1 MKDYPLILIDFLDYI
16 ETIKGHSSST
26 TKEYGYSISCFLKY
40 IIYRFNMDKYKK
52 EEIDEI
58 SIKDFPEDYLNKIE
72 LADLHSYLA
81 YTDRFKNHS
90 TTTRARTASSL
101 RTFFDYLYKIRKII
115 TTDPA
120 HNLETPKIE
129 KKNPVYLTLEE
140 AKRLIKVV
148 TTVED
153 EFVRKRDLAIILL
166 FLNCGLRLNELTNIK
181 ISDFKEDTIN
191 VTGKGNKE
199 RTIYLNNVCNKA
211 IDDYLKI
218 RPDIEDPYLFISN
231 RNSKISNRTVQRRVD
246 FYLNEAGLDTNV
258 FSVHKLRHTAAT
270 LMYKYGDVD
279 ILLLKEILGHENV
292 STTQIYT
299 HVDDEGLRDAI
310 SKNPLNEL

>member
-1 MKDYPLILIDFLDYI
+1 MRHYPLILVDFLDYI
-16 ETIKGHSSST
+16 ETIKGRSPST
-26 TKEYGYSISCFLKY
+26 TREYGYNISNFLKF
-40 IIYRFNMDKYKK
+40 IVYRFNMDKFKR
-52 EEIDEI
+52 EEISEI
-58 SIKDFPEDYLNKIE
+58 DIKDFPEDYYKKIE
-72 LADLHSYLA
+72 LSDLHAYLA
-81 YTDRFKNHS
+81 YTDRYKNNS

-101 RTFFDYLYKIRKII
+101 RTFFDYLFKIRKLIEM
-115 TTDPA
+115 DPA
-120 HNLETPKIE
+120 HNLESPTIQ

-140 AKRLIKVV
+140 SKRLINAVYK
-148 TTVED
+148 EEN
-153 EFVRKRDLAIILL
+153 EFDKKRDLAIIML

-181 ISDFKEDTIN
+181 LTDFKEDTLT
-191 VTGKGNKE
+191 VVGKGNKE
-199 RTIYLNNVCNKA
+199 RTIYLNTVCNKA

-246 FYLNEAGLDTNV
+246 HYLELAGLDTKV

-270 LMYKYGDVD
+270 LMYKYGNVD

-299 HVDDEGLRDAI
+299 HVDDQGLRDAV
-310 SKNPLNEL
+310 SKNPLNNL